1 MATAA
6 PPIAATAAER
16 QIQVHGDV
24 DGSIVQGDHNVV
36 VNGNHGTI
44 VVERIQPK
52 RTRRPV
58 AGPPRPPD
66 PFVGRRS
73 ELARL
78 TAAIAARQ
86 PVTLSGGSGAGR
98 TALMRAAAN
107 DPAAGLAGGVLRLD
121 GVDDAGVALS
131 LGDLAQRLHDAAWE
145 TVPLVKVTP
154 ESARSEL
161 GQVAALAIVDDVT
174 LPDDDLERL
183 ADLLPAGAVVIATR
197 DAPAGGDLQDVP
209 LGALDRADSIVL
221 LSARAGLA
229 VGGGEAADLETI
241 CSLLADWPEALV
253 LAGRAMAARSLTPA
267 MAAADLGAIA
277 TGLTATPPVALER
290 AWGLARPALDP
301 YARRLLAAAAAMPG
315 RTHDPGLLRRIL
327 DNPPW
332 FDAAAATLASF
343 DLLTLNSPRLRLPD
357 GIRALV
363 RDDASGLAADIGDR
377 HLDVMTSAAHER
389 VLDPAFID
397 DELGELLG
405 AVDHAVR
412 RGRFDDAIDLGRTIA
427 PRLVLHGLWDAWRTV
442 ARDVYRA
449 AGVAKRPADQ
459 AWAAHELGTRALTL
473 GDTGEGK
480 PLPARGPRS
489 CGARSATRRVPP
501 TRSTTWAGSG
511 WRRRAPG
518 GNGGGGRRHEWGRL
532 GRWHGCSGVA
542 PSWSDSGCWRSSDPR
557 PQATSPTCSAPP
569 RQRRR
574 ARPRSRPRLRRPG

>member
-1 MATAA
+1 M
-6 PPIAATAAER
+6 
-16 QIQVHGDV
+16 
-24 DGSIVQGDHNVV
+24 
-36 VNGNHGTI
+36 
-44 VVERIQPK
+44 
-52 RTRRPV
+52 
-58 AGPPRPPD
+58 
-66 PFVGRRS
+66 
-73 ELARL
+73 
-78 TAAIAARQ
+78 
-86 PVTLSGGSGAGR
+86 
-98 TALMRAAAN
+98 
-107 DPAAGLAGGVLRLD
+107 
-121 GVDDAGVALS
+121 
-131 LGDLAQRLHDAAWE
+131 
-145 TVPLVKVTP
+145 PLVKVTP

-161 GQVAALAIVDDVT
+161 GQVAALAIVDDVS
-174 LPDDDLERL
+174 LPGDDLERL

-209 LGALDRADSIVL
+209 LGALDRADSILL

-229 VGGGEAADLETI
+229 TGSDAPKTSDVDTI

-277 TGLTATPPVALER
+277 TGLPTSPPVALER

-389 VLDPAFID
+389 VLDPAFIE

-405 AVDHAVR
+405 AVDYAVR
-412 RGRFDDAIDLGRTIA
+412 RGRFDDAVDLGRSIA
-427 PRLVLHGLWDAWRTV
+427 PRLVLSGLWDAWRTV

-449 AGVAKRPADQ
+449 ADVAKRPADR

-480 PLPARGPRS
+480 PFLLEALDLRRS
-489 CGARSATRRVPP
+489 LGDTEGAAYTLHNLGWFGLAATG
-501 TRSTTWAGSG
+501 TGEGTGAGTAAG
-511 WRRRAPG
+511 VAHT
-518 GNGGGGRRHEWGRL
+518 NGGGLGPWLAARGWRPRGRTRAAGAPRTPGRRLR
-532 GRWHGCSGVA
+532 RRPV
-542 PSWSDSGCWRSSDPR
+542 RPR
-557 PQATSPTCSAPP
+557 RDA
-569 RQRRR
+569 RYR